1 MDPSNPPSPKMPGA
15 WVDSPPR
22 FRHLG
27 SPELEEQP
35 PNEEPV
41 DDKPPDASQKPLRSI
56 LKPSEPL
63 NPTLNPYEAVPYHP
77 FYHDLVRG
85 FSDLVTDT
93 YRRKHFNRNANQP
106 SPGMFVL
113 RPGPSDKYLSYAN
126 AKRATDEPAIKGTS
140 DIQVDPNDLMRPVLS
155 LDEDF
160 YICPCR
166 DREPGLQSGTDY
178 RGRRIAIPK
187 PRVPGRTMST
197 LARRQAPPAQDM
209 HEDHQCVDIERL
221 SREFMFW
228 FLKWRA
234 AIPRKIY
241 PDALYVSNLDKN
253 AKAYFERLTES
264 WEPEE
269 QDESF
274 EKLVCGQ
281 YKQALHNLVWEI
293 KHPLASRPGAS
304 NPDGTKLR
312 NPWIHGDE
320 YIHGVTGLTSATES
334 WVLLKLVMCMDF
346 VRQERRKP
354 WIVGDCEWQADNL
367 FSILDRK
374 VAPSNGE
381 LNRVNHWVPPLP
393 SLKHCLES
401 DDDANMPEG
410 RKRQMLGTGLPKKE
424 PSDDGDDGGD
434 GNDVDEGAPGAQKG
448 MNLLALPPA
457 PVKTE
462 VTEDTFPYKLA
473 SEEGLEQADEMN
485 HGGCPG
491 AVTTVLPHENNHK
504 DEGPEEYQD
513 YGEPMDLD

>member
-1 MDPSNPPSPKMPGA
+1 MPGA

-27 SPELEEQP
+27 SPEPDEQH
-35 PNEEPV
+35 PNE
-41 DDKPPDASQKPLRSI
+41 KPAHEKRPNANWKPRSI
-56 LKPSEPL
+56 IKPSEPL
-63 NPTLNPYEAVPYHP
+63 NPTLNPYEAVPYHL

-85 FSDLVTDT
+85 FSDFVTET
-93 YRRKHFNRNANQP
+93 YRRKHVDRDPNQP
-106 SPGMFVL
+106 FPGMFVL

-126 AKRATDEPAIKGTS
+126 AKKAAGEPAIRRTS

-160 YICPCR
+160 YISPCR
-166 DREPGLQSGTDY
+166 DRVPPPESGTDY
-178 RGRRIAIPK
+178 MGRRIAIPK

-197 LARRQAPPAQDM
+197 LARRRAPPMQDM
-209 HEDHQCVDIERL
+209 HENHQCVDIERL

-241 PDALYVSNLDKN
+241 PDSLYVTNLEKN

-269 QDESF
+269 KDESF
-274 EKLVCGQ
+274 EKLICGQ

-334 WVLLKLVMCMDF
+334 WVLLRLVRCMDF
-346 VRQERRKP
+346 VRQERKKP
-354 WIVGDCEWQADNL
+354 WIAMDWEWQADNL

-381 LNRVNHWVPPLP
+381 LNRINHWVPPLP
-393 SLKHCLES
+393 SLKHCLEN
-401 DDDANMPEG
+401 DDDADMPEG
-410 RKRQMLGTGLPKKE
+410 RKRQMLGNGLPKKE
-424 PSDDGDDGGD
+424 PSNDDDNGGD
-434 GNDVDEGAPGAQKG
+434 GNDGDGGAPGAQKEEK
-448 MNLLALPPA
+448 LLASPPT

-462 VTEDTFPYKLA
+462 STEDSEPYKPP
-473 SEEGLEQADEMN
+473 SER
-485 HGGCPG
+485 
-491 AVTTVLPHENNHK
+491 
-504 DEGPEEYQD
+504 GPEKADKMNQGLCPKAVIRALQRAEGHDDKIPEKYQD
-513 YGEPMDLD
+513 YGDPMDLD